1 MVPELTGATPPFWG
15 SCVGAC
21 VCACVRVCVCPG
33 KRGVLRACLCRF
45 LLTHTPFHPSSR
57 HTLQAEAARPPAR
70 LRTHRQPLIALPPP
84 PCWPLFR
91 RSRDWDGL
99 APSDLPR
106 AAQGGGRG
114 RHSRC
119 RSGGYAEP
127 CPSTQRGGCRQKLC
141 AVCLSICLSVCL
153 SVHSREGFKQQQCVR
168 VSLQTSRAGVT
179 RDTAG
184 QKASHSVRACV
195 QGRARL
201 PAPCFWRLV
210 LVPALP
216 VLG

>member
-21 VCACVRVCVCPG
+21 VCACVRVCVCAQASVECSAP
-33 KRGVLRACLCRF
+33 ACAASCS
-45 LLTHTPFHPSSR
+45 HTPPSIHPAGTHCR
-57 HTLQAEAARPPAR
+57 QR